1 MAKPSD
7 DVFDGR
13 LPIWLNVETDMSMA
27 SPSIR
32 VTLRCID
39 GDVRILDG
47 EFMALAAAGR
57 SDRYAFKKRAVLEQ
71 CIDLL
76 NQQLGVLALE
86 EN

>member
-27 SPSIR
+27 LPSIR

-71 CIDLL
+71 CINLL

>member
-27 SPSIR
+27 LPSIR

-57 SDRYAFKKRAVLEQ
+57 SDRYAFKKRAVLER
-71 CIDLL
+71 CRDLIST
-76 NQQLGVLALE
+76 QLGILALE